1 MIWWSTHSILLDLM
15 FNLGIDLWESHSSV
29 WYTSCSPQTI
39 STWMDDVTFISA
51 LYSIFLVVVHFLLL
65 LKWILS
71 LILWHWSSSC
81 CSINAFRWSAST
93 LELLQPLLLI
103 QEEGFFSECLAS
115 IVSIFLF
122 IHLILVFI
130 TLRFLL
136 ERRNLVRWIVIL
148 YLHWPLGLDL
158 LCYGETH

>member
-1 MIWWSTHSILLDLM
+1 MIWWSTHGILLDLM
-15 FNLGIDLWESHSSV
+15 FNLGIDLWESHGSV
-29 WYTSCSPQTI
+29 WYASCCPQTI
-39 STWMDDVTFISA
+39 STWMDNVTFISA
-51 LYSIFLVVVHFLLL
+51 LYSIFLVVVHFLFL
-65 LKWILS
+65 LKRILS
-71 LILWHWSSSC
+71 LIFWQWSSSR
-81 CSINAFRWSAST
+81 CSVNAFRWSTST

-122 IHLILVFI
+122 IHLILIFI
-130 TLRFLL
+130 TLWFLL
-136 ERRNLVRWIVIL
+136 ERRNLVRWIVVL